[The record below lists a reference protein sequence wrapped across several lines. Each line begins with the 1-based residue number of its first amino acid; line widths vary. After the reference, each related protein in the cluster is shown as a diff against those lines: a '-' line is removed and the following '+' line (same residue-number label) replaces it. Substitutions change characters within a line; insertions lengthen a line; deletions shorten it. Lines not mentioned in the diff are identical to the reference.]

1 MRYTYTDTLS
11 KKLSQTSMH
20 TTNKVVLSN
29 FFENSVM
36 AWIMFLKETHF
47 GLKRISEIVLCSDFT
62 ECWLSKNYVVTPS
75 NWICLRTWYNIND
88 YKLTKILAC
97 IYISDV
103 SLEKTLQNYYH
114 RHKIILEYFARMVP
128 YIRLQLR
135 LTWHIIFFC
144 VLSRQKKCV
153 FLFSG
158 NIFPL
163 QS

>member
-1 MRYTYTDTLS
+1 MHVKKRQRIEKNLVIFIFTLQKSRMYVRYTYMDTLS

-75 NWICLRTWYNIND
+75 NWICLRTWYNTND
-88 YKLTKILAC
+88 YKITKILAC
-97 IYISDV
+97 IYI
-103 SLEKTLQNYYH
+103 
-114 RHKIILEYFARMVP
+114 
-128 YIRLQLR
+128 
-135 LTWHIIFFC
+135 WC
-144 VLSRQKKCV
+144 VVRKDFTELLS
-153 FLFSG
+153 S
-158 NIFPL
+158 
-163 QS
+163 S